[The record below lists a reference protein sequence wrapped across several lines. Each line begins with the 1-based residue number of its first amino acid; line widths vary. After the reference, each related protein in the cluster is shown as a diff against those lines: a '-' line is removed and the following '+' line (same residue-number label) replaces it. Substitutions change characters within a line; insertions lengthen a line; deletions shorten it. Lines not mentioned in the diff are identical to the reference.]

1 LQLSD
6 DFDTLGTGVCT
17 GGETNL
23 VNALA
28 AGGPVYSNNSSVV
41 YAMTNG
47 YGPLSGNPG
56 GEVWVTT
63 NAGVTSMT
71 NVTGN
76 VNPAGYAIAAVAM
89 DESDLTGGTAYIGIM
104 GFSTPT
110 FPTSH
115 VWKTTNA
122 GTGWTD
128 WTGTGLTALPNA
140 PVNALLVDQQ
150 AAVIYA
156 GTDVG
161 VFVSSTTAPSW
172 TEAGPVPGQGVSG
185 FLPNAPVTAL
195 QIFNDNAG
203 TKTLV
208 ASTYGRGVW
217 NYALLP
223 NFAIT
228 VTAAPNATIT
238 TQNVTW
244 NGMMTALDGFT
255 GSVALSCGTGHPG
268 TCVLPATI
276 TPTAAG
282 VPFTATLGSSTAGT
296 FNFEIQAT
304 KGTLTHSTPT
314 ETLTVKLLNP
324 DFTIAVTPTPS
335 STGMNQNITWNGTLT
350 SLDGY
355 SKTVTLSCTGGAP
368 GTCSI
373 APPTVTPTAMG
384 ALFTVTLG
392 SATAGTFNFKIQGT
406 DGTLTHATPI
416 ETLTVTGG
424 GGTDVAWTDTGGA
437 SVTLLAGQSA
447 TYSFSAAPVGA
458 SSFTSAVNFGCA
470 NLPAFT
476 NCVFS
481 PAFIAPG
488 AGTTAVTLTISTCGP
503 NLPTLCTPG
512 AAPTVGSRQSANAH
526 PSGAPFFMFAWVI
539 AIGIIGFNRYEN
551 GRPHT
556 RPVCLLQRVAVACL
570 ALGLL
575 AQLSCGGLGSNGTK
589 PPPPPPVTV
598 TVNPGLATRF
608 ANETGNSWPVGATQ
622 QQFSATVNG
631 STDQTVTWTV
641 AGGTPN
647 GAVDAT
653 GLYTAPEAVPNPA
666 TVIVSAT
673 SDVAS
678 TPGSAFVNIALA
690 TLVGTSQITVTAMVV
705 GGSAHGDVV
714 TLIVQ

>member
-1 LQLSD
+1 
-6 DFDTLGTGVCT
+6 
-17 GGETNL
+17 
-23 VNALA
+23 
-28 AGGPVYSNNSSVV
+28 
-41 YAMTNG
+41 
-47 YGPLSGNPG
+47 
-56 GEVWVTT
+56 
-63 NAGVTSMT
+63 MT

-89 DESDLTGGTAYIGIM
+89 DKSDLTGDTAYIGIM
-104 GFSTPT
+104 GFSSPT

-122 GTGWTD
+122 AVGWTD

-140 PVNALLVDQQ
+140 PVNALLVDPQG
-150 AAVIYA
+150 AVIYA

-172 TEAGPVPGQGVSG
+172 TEAGPVPGSGVSG
-185 FLPNAPVTAL
+185 FLPDAPVTAL
-195 QIFNDNAG
+195 QIFNDNVG

-223 NFAIT
+223 NFSIT
-228 VTAAPNATIT
+228 VTATSNATIT

-244 NGMMTALDGFT
+244 NGVMTALDGFT
-255 GSVALSCGTGHPG
+255 GTVALSCGTGHPG
-268 TCVLPATI
+268 TCVLPATV
-276 TPTAAG
+276 TPTPAG
-282 VPFTATLGSSTAGT
+282 VPFTVTLGSSTAGT
-296 FNFEIQAT
+296 FNFKIQAT
-304 KGTLTHSTPT
+304 KGPLTHSTPI

-335 STGMNQNITWNGTLT
+335 STGINQNVTWNGTLI

-355 SKTVTLSCTGGAP
+355 SKTVTLSCTAGGP

-373 APPTVTPTAMG
+373 VPPTLTPTAAG
-384 ALFTVTLG
+384 APFTVMLG

-416 ETLTVTGG
+416 ETLIVTGG

-447 TYSFSAAPVGA
+447 TYSFLAAPVGA
-458 SSFTSAVNFGCA
+458 NSFTSTVNFGCT
-470 NLPAFT
+470 NLPAST
-476 NCVFS
+476 NCIFS
-481 PAFIAPG
+481 PTWIAPG
-488 AGTTAVTLTISTCGP
+488 AGTTSVTLTISTCGP
-503 NLPTLCTPG
+503 NLPTQCTPG
-512 AAPTVGSRQSANAH
+512 AAPTMQRPRQSANAR
-526 PSGAPFFMFAWVI
+526 PLGVPFFMFVWVI
-539 AIGIIGFNRYEN
+539 AIGVIGFTRYDN
-551 GRPHT
+551 GRPST
-556 RPVCLLQRVAVACL
+556 SPARLLQGVAVACL

-608 ANETGNSWPVGATQ
+608 ANEIGNSWPIGATQ

-641 AGGTPN
+641 PGGAAN
-647 GAVDAT
+647 GTIDPT

-666 TVIVSAT
+666 TVTVSAT
-673 SDVAS
+673 SSAAS
-678 TPGSAFVNIALA
+678 APGGSAFVKIAPP
-690 TLVGTSQITVTAMVV
+690 TRVGPSQITVTATVV
-705 GGSAHGDVV
+705 GGSTHGDVV